1 MKYLIIGILVLAS
14 SMFYFMY
21 QSNKA
26 SAERL
31 QQAEIAHQQKLEQ
44 EKIDAEKAAKSAAEK
59 KAQAELD
66 RIKLNEANQK
76 AEQDKERAQIEVA
89 AQKVKDGLIDSD
101 SAKFRNQ
108 KGNCGEVNAKNR
120 MGGYTGFSRYIYFPE
135 DKSVIIESDAK
146 DAIFTPQ
153 IMDRLW
159 SSKCS

>member
-59 KAQAELD
+59 KAQAELT
-66 RIKLNEANQK
+66 RIKENEATQK
-76 AEQDKERAQIEVA
+76 AEQDKQQAQIELA
-89 AQKVKDGLIDSD
+89 AQKLKERLIDSD
-101 SAKFRNQ
+101 SAKFKNQ
-108 KGNCGEVNAKNR
+108 KGNCGEVNSKNR
-120 MGGYTGFSRYIYFPE
+120 MGGYTGYSRYIYDPAN
-135 DKSVIIESDAK
+135 DTIMIESDSK
-146 DAIFTPQ
+146 NSIFTPQ
-153 IMDRLW
+153 VMDALW
-159 SSKCS
+159 LKSCG